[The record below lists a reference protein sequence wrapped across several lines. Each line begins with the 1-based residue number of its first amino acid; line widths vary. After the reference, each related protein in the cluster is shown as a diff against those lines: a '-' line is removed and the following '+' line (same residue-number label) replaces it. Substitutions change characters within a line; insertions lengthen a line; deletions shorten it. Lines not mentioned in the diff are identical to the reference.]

1 MLDLI
6 LRTRYPEP
14 CMTREAE
21 QAYVR
26 QWVDTGRLLDE
37 MRWREL
43 RGLDAEVA
51 LKATDDL
58 IELALRIPLPRD
70 RRTWSG
76 LIDLQDRLHA
86 RPGR

>member
-1 MLDLI
+1 
-6 LRTRYPEP
+6 
-14 CMTREAE
+14 MTREAE

>member
-1 MLDLI
+1 
-6 LRTRYPEP
+6 
-14 CMTREAE
+14 MTRDAE

-26 QWVDTGRLLDE
+26 RWVDTGRLLDE

-43 RGLDAEVA
+43 RDLDAEVA
-51 LKATDDL
+51 LRATDDL
-58 IELALRIPLPRD
+58 IDLALRIPLPPN

-76 LIDLQDRLHA
+76 LVDLQDRLHA

>member
-1 MLDLI
+1 
-6 LRTRYPEP
+6 
-14 CMTREAE
+14 MTRDAQ

-37 MRWREL
+37 LRWREL
-43 RGLDAEVA
+43 RDLDAAVA

-58 IELALRIPLPRD
+58 IDLALRVPLPPD

-76 LIDLQDRLHA
+76 LVDLQDRLHA
-86 RPGR
+86 RTGR